1 MLAKD
6 LIDDT
11 ILAAKTSD
19 TGTLALTWMDEYKV
33 NHLPIVNN
41 ESFLG
46 LISEEDIYTA
56 NIFEEP
62 LGMHALSLNNAFV
75 VESQHIFEVYKL
87 AASLKLSLI
96 PVLDNKNNYLGVI
109 SLRKLVEKMAE
120 TTTID
125 APGAIIML
133 EINAKDYSLS
143 EIAQIVESNDAKI
156 MSFYITSKQ
165 DSSMIEVYI
174 KLNRMDIAAVLQTFN
189 RYSYDVR
196 TIYAGQEVNDDM
208 QDRYDALMKYLSI

>member
-56 NIFEEP
+56 NIFDEP
-62 LGMHALSLNNAFV
+62 LGMHALSINNAFV
-75 VESQHIFEVYKL
+75 LESQHIFEVFKQ

-96 PVLDNKNNYLGVI
+96 PVLDNKNNYIGVI
-109 SLRKLVEKMAE
+109 SLRKLVDKLAE
-120 TTTID
+120 TTSIE
-125 APGAIIML
+125 ASGAIIML
-133 EINAKDYSLS
+133 EINPKDYSLS

-156 MSFYITSKQ
+156 LSFYITSAQ
-165 DSSMIEVYI
+165 ETSMIEVYL
-174 KLNRMDIAAVLQTFN
+174 KLNRMDISAVLQTFN
-189 RYSYDVR
+189 RYSYDVK
-196 TIYAGQEVNDDM
+196 TIFAGQEVNDDL

>member
-11 ILAAKTSD
+11 ILPAKTSD

-33 NHLPIVNN
+33 NHLPIANN

-46 LISEEDIYTA
+46 LISEEDIYTS
-56 NIFEEP
+56 NIFDEP

-75 VESQHIFEVYKL
+75 IETQHIFEVYKL
-87 AASLKLSLI
+87 ATSLKLSLI

-109 SLRKLVEKMAE
+109 SLRKLVDKLTE
-120 TTTID
+120 TTSID

-156 MSFYITSKQ
+156 ISFYITSKQ
-165 DSSMIEVYI
+165 ETAVMEIYI
-174 KLNRMDIAAVLQTFN
+174 KLNRMDISAVLQTFN

-196 TIYAGQEVNDDM
+196 TIFAGQEINEDL